1 MSVNESPLSDDI
13 TFFELSAI
21 DMARMTTEGESL
33 EPALL
38 ALEPLPAPEGLQ
50 VQQVRHKLRATWQP
64 VARATSY
71 QAEIVRDDI
80 GFWQVRR
87 VHGTTLESWSLPPG
101 SYALRIRAIDEDRPG
116 EWTATQELRM
126 ASHEIREIAGLVAL
140 VALCGTLA
148 LLAGMILQTK
158 IAGGVMFR
166 KPIATPSS
174 PTPTATST
182 STTTSV
188 PTAEA
193 AAAVARQVTSAF
205 ATGAHA
211 TSKAT
216 AVHLLTSKAY
226 EQRADCEGFARTLE

>member
-1 MSVNESPLSDDI
+1 
-13 TFFELSAI
+13 
-21 DMARMTTEGESL
+21 MARMTTEGESL